1 MYSRSFSALDSAQAV
16 YHSDTAEHSTRV
28 SRICGLLG
36 ETLGLEGGDLEAV
49 RWIGILHDVGKLAVP
64 VELLHKPGP
73 LSPSEWEQV
82 KKHPGAGSDL
92 VLAISATLA
101 PIASGI
107 RAHHERWDG
116 TGYPDGLAGH
126 DIPLFGRIA
135 AVADVFD
142 ALTHQRDYR
151 QGSFSDDEGAAFIL
165 DGSARAFD
173 PEVVR
178 AFDDLYRRQ
187 LVTPQRDAPPS

>member
-49 RWIGILHDVGKLAVP
+49 RWIGILHDVGKLGVP
-64 VELLHKPGP
+64 LELLHKPGP

-82 KKHPGAGSDL
+82 KKHPGTGSDL
-92 VLAISATLA
+92 VLAISSTLA
-101 PIASGI
+101 PVASGI

-116 TGYPDGLAGH
+116 LGYPDGLAGH
-126 DIPLFGRIA
+126 GIPLFGRIA

-142 ALTHQRDYR
+142 ALTHRREYR
-151 QGSFSDDEGAAFIL
+151 QNSFSHREAAAFVL

-178 AFDDLYRRQ
+178 AFADLDRRG
-187 LVTPQRDAPPS
+187 LVQADQEA

>member
-1 MYSRSFSALDSAQAV
+1 MYSRSFSELDTAQAV

-36 ETLGLEGGDLEAV
+36 VTLGLPDGDLEAV
-49 RWIGILHDVGKLAVP
+49 QWIGILHDVGKLEVP
-64 VELLHKPGP
+64 LELLHKPGP
-73 LSPSEWEQV
+73 LSPAEWEQV
-82 KKHPGAGSDL
+82 KKHPGAGSDI
-92 VLAISATLA
+92 VLAISPTLA

-116 TGYPDGLAGH
+116 SGYPDGLAAHG
-126 DIPLFGRIA
+126 IQLFGRIA

-142 ALTHQRDYR
+142 ALTHRREYR
-151 QGSFSDDEGAAFIL
+151 QNSFSHREAAAFVL
-165 DGSARAFD
+165 DGSDRAFD

-178 AFDDLYRRQ
+178 AFADLDRRG
-187 LVTPQRDAPPS
+187 LVQADQEA